1 MTNNLQPKYFVS
13 QSIRLPI
20 YTFDIVDSVDPILV
34 KDICLGTLEQYP
46 NNRPDL
52 VKEGWQSKPFARNE
66 LGLDTL
72 CKVVE
77 EKTSV
82 TAGNVYKIE
91 SYWFVIYYN
100 NGSQKWHDHG
110 DSDLSA
116 VYYPEVGNNPSKII
130 FKNQEQEDLK
140 ISVNKNK
147 LLIFPSKLVHCVEPN
162 ANNELRISVA
172 FNLRMVKFNPLYLY
186 S

>member
-1 MTNNLQPKYFVS
+1 MTNNLEPKYFVS
-13 QSIRLPI
+13 QTIRLPI

-34 KDICLGTLEQYP
+34 KDTCLDILEQYP

-66 LGLDTL
+66 LSLGSL

-91 SYWFVIYYN
+91 SYWFVVYYN

-110 DSDLSA
+110 DTDISA
-116 VYYPEVGNNPSKII
+116 VYYPHVGNNPSSII
-130 FKNQEQEDLK
+130 FKNQPTDLE
-140 ISVNKNK
+140 IPVANNR
-147 LLIFPSKLVHCVEPN
+147 LIIFPSKLQHCVS
-162 ANNELRISVA
+162 ANNDNDLRIAVA
-172 FNLRMVKFNPLYLY
+172 FNLRMSRFNPLQVLT
-186 S
+186 